1 MGNAHEASDTKRCTN
16 HESGQLH
23 PIRSQRMES
32 QYLDGPIMAD
42 HTQGRNVFRTKPHL
56 AAEPAIVGAVA
67 FGLAQ
72 ALRPLALSC
81 LSPLF
86 LEAALAQSTSSSSA
100 HAHAHTHAI
109 GCVHLWS
116 RSLVGARLPVPLP
129 HESWLISYPCLVHIK
144 DQRRPSTRLLVESA
158 AAVADTFSTYPKHP
172 LPYSSSSSQSL
183 ILLILSSGAFAQVL
197 SLPAIA

>member
-1 MGNAHEASDTKRCTN
+1 MEFVCESELRSDAWNSAWKSLLGSCVDFRNCIADAATFDKTIVIGLSRGQGASLVHGKCPRGAGYEASHQPRVWTAASNPVPKNGISILGRPNHGRPHARPRCLSYKAP
-16 HESGQLH
+16 SG
-23 PIRSQRMES
+23 R
-32 QYLDGPIMAD
+32 
-42 HTQGRNVFRTKPHL
+42 
-56 AAEPAIVGAVA
+56 EPAIVGAVA

-116 RSLVGARLPVPLP
+116 RSLVGA
-129 HESWLISYPCLVHIK
+129 SA
-144 DQRRPSTRLLVESA
+144 PST
-158 AAVADTFSTYPKHP
+158 
-172 LPYSSSSSQSL
+172 
-183 ILLILSSGAFAQVL
+183 
-197 SLPAIA
+197 